1 MSQRKRIPL
10 LKVPQ
15 WLQSWGAGG
24 WHPDDDLGEPPH
36 HFYVGAMP
44 LRILHALSGVRRR
57 DVQARRQAHPQPG
70 YQRAHDDRRSRDIA
84 RYIQYGY
91 PLSSQSTLDPDEHR
105 HLIHPG
111 WLPGAILVNLIPE
124 GVTRARGGKDLALLP
139 KNAAHID
146 EVDGNAFLMLPD
158 ESDGKNPVPED
169 ELAPFEVIDGQH
181 RLYAIAE
188 GFDPGDDYCVPVV
201 FFDNLSP
208 AWQAYLFWVINVEP
222 KKINPSLAFD
232 LYPELRSQ
240 QWLESGEAIRVYRE
254 HRAQEL
260 TEILWRHPKSPWRER
275 IELFGKRVPGHVSN
289 AAFIRT
295 LTVSFVRP
303 WGREA
308 EIGGLF
314 GAIDRHGKAYVLPW
328 KRAQQAAFLI
338 RIWEKVKEAVDC
350 SEAEWV
356 RACASAKTQSAL
368 QIEVEHHPAFAGEY
382 SLLATD
388 QGVRAISVVFNAI
401 CQSNYEALELDAWQ
415 SDEISET
422 TDDATVTNSLGE
434 LDKLVAINT
443 FLAKVSKA
451 LIDDFDWRTSSFPG
465 LAPEKRDAQSVYRGS
480 SGYSALQRKLMRV
493 LCDAEDVEVA
503 HAAKEAVSLL
513 RWPMEE
519 GGSR

>member
-15 WLQSWGAGG
+15 WLQSWEAGG
-24 WHPDDDLGEPPH
+24 WHPEDGLGEPPH

-44 LRILHALSGVRRR
+44 LRTLHALSGVRRR
-57 DVQARRQAHPQPG
+57 DTEARRQAHPQPG
-70 YQRAHDDRRSRDIA
+70 YQRAHDDKRSKDIA

-111 WLPGAILVNLIPE
+111 WLPGAVLVNLIPE
-124 GVTRARGGKDLALLP
+124 GEARTRGGKDVALLP
-139 KNAAHID
+139 KYAAHIVED
-146 EVDGNAFLMLPD
+146 DGGTYLMLPD
-158 ESDGKNPVPED
+158 ACNGKERIPED
-169 ELAPFEVIDGQH
+169 ALAPFEVIDGQH
-181 RLYAIAE
+181 RLFAIAE
-188 GFDPGDDYCVPVV
+188 DFDPGDDYCVPVV
-201 FFDNLSP
+201 FFDNLSL

-260 TEILWRHPKSPWRER
+260 TEILWRHPASPWRDR

-303 WGREA
+303 WGRNER
-308 EIGGLF
+308 IGGLF
-314 GAIDRHGKAYVLPW
+314 GAIDRDGKAYVLPW

-338 RIWEKVKEAVDC
+338 RIWEKVKEAVRC

-356 RACASAKTQSAL
+356 RACANANSQSAL
-368 QIEVEHHPAFAGEY
+368 SIEDEHLPAFAGEY

-401 CQSNYEALELDAWQ
+401 CQANYEALELDAWQ

-422 TDDATVTNSLGE
+422 TDDETVTNSLSE
-434 LDKLVAINT
+434 LDRSEAINT

-451 LIDDFDWRTSSFPG
+451 LIDGFDWRTSSCPG

-480 SGYSALQRKLMRV
+480 SGYSALQRKVMWV
-493 LCDAEDVEVA
+493 LRRAEDEEVSR
-503 HAAKEAVSLL
+503 AAEKAINSL

-519 GGSR
+519 GESR